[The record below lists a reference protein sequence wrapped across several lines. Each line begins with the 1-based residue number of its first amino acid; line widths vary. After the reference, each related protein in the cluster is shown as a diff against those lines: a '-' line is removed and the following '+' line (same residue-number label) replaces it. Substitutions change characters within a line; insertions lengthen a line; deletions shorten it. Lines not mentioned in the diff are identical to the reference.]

1 MKSVTSNPPSET
13 LELATISKEPLPVA
27 ARSPGL
33 SVEQVFQAI
42 IDKQVSL
49 ENVEVMKQL
58 LAISAEQKFAAAFV
72 ELQGDL
78 PTIVATS
85 SIPNRGKYE
94 KFEDVMKQIQPALS
108 KHGFT
113 VSFSQDFRDNPTRI
127 IVSCNLTHGGF
138 TRSNSF
144 AVRAGGKSDSETQA
158 DCKAATTAK
167 RNALC
172 QSLNIVIRQDCLN
185 DEDDAGI
192 EGDPN
197 AFVKPEQADSIE
209 HRAKMVNANIPALL
223 EFAKAKSFATIPAN
237 KYDELDMML
246 RRKEQSGKC

>member
-1 MKSVTSNPPSET
+1 MKSTTSNTPPET
-13 LELATISKEPLPVA
+13 LELATLSKEPMPVA
-27 ARSPGL
+27 APSKGL
-33 SVEQVFQAI
+33 SIEQVFQAV
-42 IDKQVSL
+42 IDKQVSP
-49 ENVEVMKQL
+49 ENVEVMRQL
-58 LAISAEQKFAAAFV
+58 LAMAAEQKFANAFV
-72 ELQGDL
+72 ALQQEL

-94 KFEDVMKQIQPALS
+94 KFEDVMKQIQPSLS

-144 AVRAGGKSDSETQA
+144 AVRSGGKSDSETQA

-172 QSLNIVIRQDCLN
+172 QALNIVIRQDCLN

-192 EGDPN
+192 EGNPN
-197 AFVKPEQADSIE
+197 AFVTAAQADELERRSKE
-209 HRAKMVNANIPALL
+209 TNSNIPALL
-223 EFAKAKSFATIPAN
+223 AFAKAKTFATIQAN
-237 KYDELDMML
+237 KYDELDAML
-246 RRKEQSGKC
+246 RRKEQAGR